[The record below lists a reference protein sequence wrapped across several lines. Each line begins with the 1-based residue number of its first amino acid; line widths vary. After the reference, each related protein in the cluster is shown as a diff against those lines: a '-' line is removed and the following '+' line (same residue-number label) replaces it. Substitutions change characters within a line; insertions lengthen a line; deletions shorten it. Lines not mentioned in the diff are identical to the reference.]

1 LGDHLGWCDGG
12 PSPGFADGSPAGT
25 GAASGAGLDETGLR
39 ARLGI
44 PSEAKQV
51 LLFGETSHW
60 DPNWLHTSE
69 EYYTLCIR
77 GILDRV
83 MQVLDEEPRRVF
95 SIESL
100 FFLQRYWQSNPGQ
113 HDRLRNLINQRRLR
127 LTGTGI
133 TTPDTVLPDTEA
145 ILRDYANG
153 QAWLRENG
161 MTVEPRLAY
170 LPDDFGHSPALPTL
184 LVALGIDMAAVTRI
198 DGMYFIGCDYR
209 LKSSFPLQGS
219 SAHRLIHELK
229 TADFVWR
236 GPDGSQVLCHWNRFT
251 YFQGDLLASIGVIRW
266 MDRLYGFSWRT
277 EAHVARRIRRFVRD
291 LAPLAR
297 TPYLF
302 CPMGGDFNGPIEGL
316 VALLDRYNRTRYQ
329 ESGIW
334 AVDAGLD
341 DYLALVDC
349 HRSELPVVTMDPNP
363 YWMGFYASRPEAKR
377 RSNRIVRK
385 LVIAEKLTVLPARDA
400 TLPLAANGPVE
411 PEIARDLR
419 KAWDLTV
426 MSNHHD
432 FITGTSPDRIWQTE
446 QLPWLVRAEELAD
459 QALARIREIRPAA
472 ASAPLPAPPGWHLA
486 AGKLVV
492 DTGVYHVELDE
503 RQGGAITSFRL
514 GGSTEE
520 LLAGPANDLVS
531 YRDSGG
537 LWRMGHEFLGGVFTE
552 RKRASGHPAR
562 ISAEAVQG
570 VLQVR
575 VDSEFE
581 GRPFVRWLWMRQGSP
596 VLRMRLVGSAQRRR
610 TITCRFPTCFDAQDL
625 TMDVPGGIV
634 LRPAHKL
641 YRPTFWPARSF
652 VHLRSRSGGAGLAV
666 FLGGPAA
673 VAADG
678 AGTLEWIA
686 LRHAPREMAFR
697 VLPILSHPASG
708 SDPHE
713 GQLDYAVWFTTDG
726 DARDNGL
733 PHHVRRALRAAMF
746 GLNEADLDE
755 LANSVVVVDR
765 DDVQV
770 TALKPAFSGE
780 GVVVRLASFAEK
792 VIDVTVWCPSRP
804 IRTATLC
811 DACERKLRSLE
822 VRDGCLVVPMP
833 YALAS
838 VLVTF

>member
-1 LGDHLGWCDGG
+1 LGRSDGG
-12 PSPGFADGSPAGT
+12 PVPGLADGSSAGT
-25 GAASGAGLDETGLR
+25 GATSSVGPDENALR
-39 ARLGI
+39 ARLGV
-44 PSEAKQV
+44 PPEAKQV
-51 LLFGETSHW
+51 LVFGETSHW

-69 EYYTLCIR
+69 EYYALCIPR
-77 GILDRV
+77 ILDRV
-83 MQVLDEEPRRVF
+83 MQALEEEPRRVF

-113 HDRLRNLINQRRLR
+113 HERLRGLINQRRLR
-127 LTGTGI
+127 LTGTGV

-145 ILRDYANG
+145 ILRDYADG
-153 QAWLRENG
+153 QAWLRGQG

-170 LPDDFGHSPALPTL
+170 LPDDFGHSPALPTML
-184 LVALGIDMAAVTRI
+184 AALGIDMVAVTRI

-209 LKSSFPLQGS
+209 RKSSFPLPGS
-219 SAHRLIHELK
+219 SAEQLIRELR

-236 GPDGSQVLCHWNRFT
+236 GPDGSQVLCHWNPFT

-266 MDRLYGFSWRT
+266 MDRLYGFPWRT

-302 CPMGGDFNGPIEGL
+302 CPIGGDFNGPIAGL
-316 VALLDRYNRTRYQ
+316 VELLDRYNRTRYP

-334 AVDAGLD
+334 VVDAGLD
-341 DYLALVDC
+341 DYLALVNC
-349 HRSELPVVTMDPNP
+349 HRFALPVLTLDPNP

-385 LVIAEKLTVLPARDA
+385 LVIAEKLTVLPAREA
-400 TLPLAANGPVE
+400 TDPPVADGVVE
-411 PEIARDLR
+411 PGIARDLR

-446 QLPWLVRAEELAD
+446 QLPWLVEAEDLAD
-459 QALARIREIRPAA
+459 HALARIRALRPAA
-472 ASAPLPAPPGWHLA
+472 VSAPDPGPPRWRLDLGRLTVQTD
-486 AGKLVV
+486 G
-492 DTGVYHVELDE
+492 YHVELDE

-514 GGSTEE
+514 GSSTEE

-537 LWRMGHEFLGGVFTE
+537 LWRLGHEFLGGVFAE
-552 RKRASGHPAR
+552 RERASRRPAR
-562 ISAEAVQG
+562 ISAKEVHG
-570 VLQVR
+570 VLEVR
-575 VDSEFE
+575 VDSELE
-581 GRPFVRWLWMRQGSP
+581 GRPFVRWLWMRRESP
-596 VLRMRLVGSAQRRR
+596 VLRMRLQGSARRRR
-610 TITCRFPTCFDAQDL
+610 TITCRFPTHFDAQEL

-652 VHLRSRSGGAGLAV
+652 VHLRSRAGGAGLAA

-673 VAADG
+673 VATDG
-678 AGTLEWIA
+678 LGALEWIA

-708 SDPHE
+708 TDPHE
-713 GQLDYAVWFTTDG
+713 GQFDYAVRLTTGG

-746 GLNEADLDE
+746 GPNEPDLDE
-755 LANSVVVVDR
+755 LANSVVVLDR
-765 DDVQV
+765 QDVQV
-770 TALKPAFSGE
+770 TALKPAYCGE
-780 GVVVRLASFAEK
+780 GVVVRLASFAARA
-792 VIDVTVWCPSRP
+792 VDVTLSCPRRP
-804 IRTATLC
+804 ICTATLC
-811 DACERKLRSLE
+811 DACERTLRRLE
-822 VRDGCLVVPMP
+822 LRDGRVVVPMP